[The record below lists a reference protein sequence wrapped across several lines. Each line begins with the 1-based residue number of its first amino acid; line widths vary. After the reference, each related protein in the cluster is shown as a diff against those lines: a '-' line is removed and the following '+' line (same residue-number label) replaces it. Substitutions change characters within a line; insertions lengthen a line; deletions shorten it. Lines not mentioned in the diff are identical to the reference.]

1 MSYKD
6 VNDEELVYLIN
17 ESNEDAKNVLYE
29 KYSYIIDIYVKKY
42 LKAAYKLGVELN
54 DLKQEALLG
63 LSEAINSYDTNI
75 KASLPTFISICVERK
90 IQNAIVKAGRL
101 KNKILNEAL
110 SLDYLYLD
118 KDVTLAEVLSDHD
131 VNNPLNKLTSKEQV
145 EILSNK
151 INSILSDNEKDVYN
165 LLINGLSYVQIA
177 EVLNISLKSADNAIQ
192 RIKNKV
198 RAELKKINK

>member
-1 MSYKD
+1 MSYND

-17 ESNEDAKNVLYE
+17 ESNEDAKNVLCE
-29 KYSYIIDIYVKKY
+29 KYYYIIDIYVKKY
-42 LKAAYKLGVELN
+42 SKAAYKLGVELN

-63 LSEAINSYDTNI
+63 LTEAINSYDTNV

-118 KDVTLAEVLSDHD
+118 KDITLAEVLSDND
-131 VNNPLNKLTSKEQV
+131 VNNPLNKLSSKEQA
-145 EILSNK
+145 EILSNR
-151 INSILSDNEKDVYN
+151 IDSILSDNEKDVYN

-177 EVLNISLKSADNAIQ
+177 EILNISLKSADNAIQ

-198 RAELKKINK
+198 RAELKILNK

>member
-63 LSEAINSYDTNI
+63 LSEAINSYDTNV

-198 RAELKKINK
+198 RKELNKL